1 MEYYGL
7 DVHKLS
13 ITYTC
18 VDVGGRVLRRG
29 RVPNTYEDIREIVA
43 PSSGEA
49 WVVLEATRAWSF
61 VYDTLES
68 TGVRIFLAHARRV
81 KAIASAKV
89 KTDSVDSETLVHLL
103 RTGLLPVSYAPPP
116 PVRSWREMLRTRHA
130 LVRMRTTFYCRI
142 QILLAKEGLLCPASD
157 IFGRRGRRWLQAQE
171 LTPVHRQLVD
181 LLTRQADALKKEI
194 TLLEDNLR
202 EALSD
207 HPALDRLLTVPG
219 FGFLTAATFL
229 AEVGDVSR
237 FPRARNLVSYLG
249 LAPRV
254 HASGGRVRMGRLTKE
269 GPPLVRSYLVQA
281 SYNAIRRPGV
291 CQDLYGRVYAR
302 SGSQAARVAVAR
314 KLVILAFLA
323 WRFGVH
329 VPSRE

>member
-7 DVHKLS
+7 DIHKLS

-18 VDVGGRVLRRG
+18 MDSDGQILRRG
-29 RVPNTYEDIREIVA
+29 RVPNTWEDIPEIVA
-43 PSSGEA
+43 PSNGKA
-49 WVVLEATRAWSF
+49 WVTLEATRAWSF
-61 VYDTLES
+61 VYDTLEP

-81 KAIASAKV
+81 KAIASARV
-89 KTDSVDSETLVHLL
+89 KTDSVDSETLAHLL
-103 RTGLLPVSYAPPP
+103 RTGLLPISYAPPP
-116 PVRSWREMLRTRHA
+116 PVRRWREMLRTRHA

-142 QILLAKEGLLCPASD
+142 QIPLATEGLLCPASD
-157 IFGRRGRRWLQAQE
+157 IFGRRGRRWLEAQE
-171 LTPVHRQLVD
+171 LSPVHRQLVD

-194 TLLEDNLR
+194 TFLEDNLR
-202 EALSD
+202 EALED
-207 HPALDRLLTVPG
+207 HPALARLLTVPG

-229 AEVGDVSR
+229 AEVGDIAR
-237 FPRARNLVSYLG
+237 FPRARNVAAYLG

-254 HASGGRVRMGRLTKE
+254 HASGGRVRMVRLTKE

-281 SYNAIRRPGV
+281 SYNAIRQPGI
-291 CQDLYGRVYAR
+291 CQDLYGRVYTR

-314 KLVILAFLA
+314 KLVILAYLA
-323 WRFGVH
+323 WKYGVQ

>member
-18 VDVGGRVLRRG
+18 MGSDGQVLRRG
-29 RVPNTYEDIREIVA
+29 RVPNTSEDIQRIVA
-43 PSSGEA
+43 SSKGQA
-49 WVVLEATRAWSF
+49 WVVLEATGAWSF
-61 VYDTLES
+61 VYDTLEP
-68 TGVRIFLAHARRV
+68 TGVTIFLAHARRV

-89 KTDSVDSETLVHLL
+89 KTDSVDSETLAHLL

-142 QILLAKEGLLCPASD
+142 QVLLAKEGLICPASD
-157 IFGRRGRRWLQAQE
+157 IFGRRGRRWLEAQE
-171 LTPVHRQLVD
+171 LSPVHRQLVD
-181 LLTRQADALKKEI
+181 LLARQADALKGEI
-194 TLLEDNLR
+194 GALEDHLR
-202 EALSD
+202 EALED

-237 FPRARNLVSYLG
+237 FPRARHLVSYLG

-254 HASGGRVRMGRLTKE
+254 RASGGHVRMGRLTKE

-281 SYNAIRRPGV
+281 AYNATRRPGI

-314 KLVILAFLA
+314 KLVILAYLA
-323 WRFGVH
+323 WKHGVQ

>member
-18 VDVGGRVLRRG
+18 VDENGRILRRG
-29 RVPNTYEDIREIVA
+29 RVPNTCDSIKEIVA
-43 PSSGEA
+43 PSNGNA
-49 WVVLEATRAWSF
+49 RVALEATGAWSF
-61 VYDTLES
+61 VYDNLEPA
-68 TGVRIFLAHARRV
+68 GVKIFLAHARRV

-89 KTDSVDSETLVHLL
+89 KTDSVDSETLAHLL
-103 RTGLLPVSYAPPP
+103 RAGLLPVSYAPPP
-116 PVRSWREMLRTRHA
+116 PVRSLREMLRTRHA

-142 QILLAKEGLLCPASD
+142 QIILAKEGLSCPATD
-157 IFGRRGRRWLQAQE
+157 IFGRRGRRWLETQE
-171 LTPVHRQLVD
+171 LTPVHRLLVD
-181 LLTRQADALKKEI
+181 LLTRQADALKQEI
-194 TLLEDNLR
+194 GSLEGNLR
-202 EALSD
+202 EALED
-207 HPALDRLLTVPG
+207 HPELDRLLTVPG

-229 AEVGDVSR
+229 AEVGDITR
-237 FPRARNLVSYLG
+237 FPRAKNVVSYLG

-281 SYNAIRRPGV
+281 AYNAIRRPGI
-291 CQDLYGRVYAR
+291 CQDLYERVHAR

-323 WRFGVH
+323 WKHGVDI
-329 VPSRE
+329 PSRE